1 MEKADTHKEYER
13 DDPMGKVRS
22 LKAHSILQSFNT
34 MNLQEKRT
42 LVPELLKMARIV
54 NGYPLDCVS
63 PDFVQWIFSGE
74 KKIWKEEEIENL
86 WEMWNFLYRKVSGG
100 AIHFVENWT
109 IGRKLIVEV
118 WDVNN
123 DSGYDYDNDEFYDDR
138 SDDYAITTRESFFNV
153 ILRELIPEQLVIG
166 VGDSEFNFIPKGQFS
181 FESFQKKL
189 KTLNAD
195 FSMNYVPDP
204 RFK

>member
-1 MEKADTHKEYER
+1 MEKADTHKHRER
-13 DDPMGKVRS
+13 DDPMDKIRS

-34 MNLQEKRT
+34 MDLQEKRA

-63 PDFVQWIFSGE
+63 ANFVQWICSGE
-74 KKIWKEEEIENL
+74 KKIWKEEEVENL

-100 AIHFVENWT
+100 AIYFVEKWT

-123 DSGYDYDNDEFYDDR
+123 DSGYDYDNDEFYDNR

-153 ILRELIPEQLVIG
+153 ILKELIPEQLVIG

-195 FSMNYVPDP
+195 FSMDYVPDP

>member
-1 MEKADTHKEYER
+1 MEKVNNKRQER
-13 DDPMGKVRS
+13 DDQVLDVRTLKEQS
-22 LKAHSILQSFNT
+22 LLSYFDTLT
-34 MNLQEKRT
+34 LEEKRA
-42 LVPELLKMARIV
+42 LIPDLLKKAKLCSSYV
-54 NGYPLDCVS
+54 FDCVS